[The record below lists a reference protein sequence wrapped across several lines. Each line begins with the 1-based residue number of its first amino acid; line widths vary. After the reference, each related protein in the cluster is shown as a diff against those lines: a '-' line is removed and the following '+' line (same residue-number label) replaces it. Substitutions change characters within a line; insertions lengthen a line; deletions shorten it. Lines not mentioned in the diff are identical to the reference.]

1 MMNLLLLKGLTES
14 TADEEKEEK
23 EEKKEKEE
31 KEEKGLVADISSDK

>member
-23 EEKKEKEE
+23 KE
-31 KEEKGLVADISSDK
+31 KEEKGLVADIGSDK

>member
-31 KEEKGLVADISSDK
+31 KGLVADISSDK

>member
-1 MMNLLLLKGLTES
+1 MMNLLLLKSLAES

-31 KEEKGLVADISSDK
+31 KGLVADISSDK